1 MIRIIAIGKKH
12 DPELL
17 TAIQGYQ
24 QRLRKPFEVSWSL
37 LPYSSKSGSEAR
49 DDESG
54 HILDQLSSNDFV
66 ILLDERG
73 QGLSSPAFSTL
84 LTTQSNLTI
93 IIGGAYGVN
102 DQLRQRADRVL
113 TLSGMVFPHQ
123 LVRLI
128 LIEQIYRAQAI
139 ASNHPYHHT

>member
-17 TAIQGYQ
+17 AAIQSYQ
-24 QRLRKPFEVSWSL
+24 QRLRKPFEVNWSL
-37 LPYSSKSGSEAR
+37 LPYSSKNGPEAR
-49 DDESG
+49 DDESER
-54 HILDQLSSNDFV
+54 ILDQLDPSNFV

-73 QGLSSPAFSTL
+73 QGLSSPDFSIL
-84 LTTQSNLTI
+84 LTTQSNVMI

-102 DQLRQRADRVL
+102 DQLRQHANRVL
-113 TLSGMVFPHQ
+113 SLSDMIFPHQ

-139 ASNHPYHHT
+139 ADNHPYHHI